1 MVEPQNT
8 PGLDYLFI
16 SHDMAIVERMSHTL
30 AVIRHGQIVEAGSRR
45 GFCRKF
51 GAGARRWLTLRDRS
65 GSEQIELLCQ

>member
-8 PGLDYLFI
+8 PGLDYLLI

-45 GFCRKF
+45 GF
-51 GAGARRWLTLRDRS
+51 
-65 GSEQIELLCQ
+65 